1 MRPKGQ
7 QVEKELRPKQRERRY
22 ERSGM
27 ARASTVN
34 TQTRRSR
41 RLLFNCFPSSKFHFH
56 FAVSPVS
63 PSPLLSFLSE
73 NHSTF
78 KSLLIANLSFL
89 LKNCGTVAAR
99 RQEIRQLQ
107 ICRQIFQL
115 SPLTGSRFWAKD
127 VLKAA
132 LRCCGSVK
140 GPRTPLPRIQTV
152 AATAAS
158 PGLSHNA
165 EKRLAMWSH
174 S

>member
-1 MRPKGQ
+1 MKMRPKGR

-41 RLLFNCFPSSKFHFH
+41 RLLFNCFPSSKFHFP

-73 NHSTF
+73 NRRTF
-78 KSLLIANLSFL
+78 KSLLFANLSFL

-115 SPLTGSRFWAKD
+115 SPLTGSRFWAED
-127 VLKAA
+127 VL

-140 GPRTPLPRIQTV
+140 GPRTPLPRIQIA

-165 EKRLAMWSH
+165 EKRPAMWSH